1 MDRMLYVAMSGA
13 SQTMLAQGANA
24 HNLAN
29 ASTTGFREDLLAFSS
44 EALQGDGYQSRV
56 YAAADNP
63 GVNLQPGAI
72 LATGNEL
79 DIAINGAGWIAVRAA
94 DGSEGYTRAG
104 DLRMLPTGEL
114 VNGAGH
120 AVIGNSGAPIALPPS
135 EKVEIGV
142 DGTIT
147 VRPNGQTPAALA
159 IVDRIKLVNP
169 DPAQLEKGLDGLMRL
184 RDGAVAPPDALV
196 NVVSG
201 ALEGSNVNTIDAMV
215 NMIELARQFEMEVKL
230 MKTAEENDQASA
242 QLMRIA

>member
-1 MDRMLYVAMSGA
+1 MDRMLYIAMAGA
-13 SQTMLAQGANA
+13 SQTMLAQGVNA

-29 ASTTGFREDLLAFSS
+29 ASTTGFREDLLAFTS
-44 EALQGDGYQSRV
+44 EGLDGDGFPSRV
-56 YAAADNP
+56 YATADRP
-63 GVNLQPGAI
+63 GVNLQPGSI
-72 LATGNEL
+72 NATGNEL
-79 DIAINGAGWIAVRAA
+79 DVAVNGPGWIAVRAA

-104 DLRMLPTGEL
+104 DLRVLPTGEL

-120 AVIGNSGAPIALPPS
+120 AVIGNSGSPIAVPPS
-135 EKVEIGV
+135 EKIEIGV

-147 VRPNGQTPAALA
+147 VRPNGQSPAALA

-184 RDGAVAPPDALV
+184 GDSSAAPPDAAVTL
-196 NVVSG
+196 VSG

-230 MKTAEENDQASA
+230 MKAAEENDQAST

>member
-1 MDRMLYVAMSGA
+1 MDRMLYIAMSGA
-13 SQTMLAQGANA
+13 SQTMLAQGVNA

-29 ASTTGFREDLLAFSS
+29 ASTTGFREDLLSFT
-44 EALQGDGYQSRV
+44 EEGLQGAGFPSRV
-56 YAAADNP
+56 YATADRP
-63 GVNLQPGAI
+63 GVNLQPGSI

-79 DIAINGAGWIAVRAA
+79 DVAVNGVGWIAVRAA

-104 DLRMLPTGEL
+104 DLRVLPTGEL

-135 EKVEIGV
+135 EKVEIGT

-147 VRPNGQTPAALA
+147 VRPSGQTPEALA

-169 DPAQLEKGLDGLMRL
+169 DPSRLEKGPDGLMRL
-184 RDGAVAPPDALV
+184 NDGEVAPPDAGVTLI
-196 NVVSG
+196 SG

-215 NMIELARQFEMEVKL
+215 NMIELARQFELQVQL
-230 MKTAEENDQASA
+230 MKTAEENDQSST
-242 QLMRIA
+242 QLMNIA